1 MAAMQTNTRR
11 LTECAL
17 LTAFAVILD
26 LSSLIPGIGFI
37 TILLCALPATYI
49 AMVHGM
55 RYAFASTAAATTI
68 LSLSYGPQEGLAYL
82 SLFAATGLSL
92 GWLARRGSTPATI
105 LVGATVVVFLSM
117 CLNVYMLE
125 QLMGIPSSERL
136 ADGIKEGLVWA
147 ANEWAATLHS
157 IGLTAAAKPSASHLA
172 SIELFMAAPLTLFLV
187 MAFLVVYANY
197 LAAALVFFRLGLP
210 WEPVPDPRRLQA
222 PKWLALFVV
231 VDLAVSLKSYL
242 GTSGA
247 AALISANI
255 LFLGYAVVFLSGL
268 SLLIGMMDR
277 KEIFHPAK
285 RLALML
291 IFLCFYNVAI
301 LAGAIDSF
309 ADFRQLHIE
318 A

>member
-1 MAAMQTNTRR
+1 MAFVKNNTRR

-26 LSSLIPGIGFI
+26 LSSLIPGLGFI

-55 RYAFASTAAATTI
+55 RYALASTAAAATI
-68 LSLSYGPQEGLAYL
+68 LSLSYGPHEGLAYL
-82 SLFAATGLSL
+82 SLFAATGLAL

-105 LVGATVVVFLSM
+105 LVGATIVVFISM
-117 CLNVYMLE
+117 CLNVYILE
-125 QLMGIPSSERL
+125 ALVGIPSSERL
-136 ADGIKEGLVWA
+136 ADGIKEGLIWMA
-147 ANEWAATLHS
+147 KEWAALIHS
-157 IGLTAAAKPSASHLA
+157 FGWTATATPPASHLA

-210 WEPVPDPRRLQA
+210 WEPVPDPRKLQA
-222 PKWLALFVV
+222 PKWLAICVV
-231 VDLAVSLKSYL
+231 IDLLISTKTYL
-242 GTSGA
+242 GTSGIP
-247 AALISANI
+247 ALIGANI

-268 SLLIGMMDR
+268 SLVIGMMDR

-285 RLALML
+285 RLAIMVV
-291 IFLCFYNVAI
+291 FLGFYTLTI
-301 LAGAIDSF
+301 IAGALDSF
-309 ADFRQLHIE
+309 ADFRQLHQE
-318 A
+318 

>member
-1 MAAMQTNTRR
+1 MATMQTNTRR

-26 LSSLIPGIGFI
+26 LSSLIPGIGFV

-82 SLFAATGLSL
+82 SLFAATGLAL
-92 GWLARRGSTPATI
+92 GWLARRGSTPTTI

-117 CLNVYMLE
+117 CLNVYLLE
-125 QLMGIPSSERL
+125 SLMGIPSSERL
-136 ADGIKEGLVWA
+136 ADGIKDGLIWL
-147 ANEWAATLHS
+147 ANEWASTLHY
-157 IGLTAAAKPSASHLA
+157 IGLSETSKASAAHLS
-172 SIELFMAAPLTLFLV
+172 SIELFMRAPMTLFLV

-222 PKWLALFVV
+222 PKWLAIFVI
-231 VDLAVSLKSYL
+231 VDLGLSLKAYL
-242 GTSGA
+242 GTSGY

-285 RLALML
+285 RLFFMA
-291 IFLCFYNVAI
+291 IFLFFYNVAI
-301 LAGAIDSF
+301 VAGSIDAF
-309 ADFRQLHIE
+309 ADFRQLNTEH
-318 A
+318 